1 MKLVAAAACCLILAA
16 TADHSKDSHEEPK
29 VDVKTAFAGN
39 TISAMAYLSRR
50 APAPNGNQTGAD
62 SLKTIMFKAYLDA
75 NGRARVTTWNPSSQR
90 YDNTVEDRWR
100 VDGDVVCL
108 SGRSLKL
115 AVRDF
120 CFETLVWGPVFAG
133 RGTTLDATVKG
144 DVRAGNADRL

>member
-1 MKLVAAAACCLILAA
+1 MKLVAAAACCMLLAA
-16 TADHSKDSHEEPK
+16 SPGPSEHAKEEPK

-39 TISAMAYLSRR
+39 TISAMAYLLQK
-50 APAPNGNQTGAD
+50 APVPGSGATGVD

-75 NGRARVTTWNPSSQR
+75 SGRARVTTWNPRSQR
-90 YDNTVEDRWR
+90 YNNTVEDRWR

-108 SGRSLKL
+108 SGRSLGL
-115 AVRDF
+115 RQGEF

-144 DVRAGNADRL
+144 DVRPGNADQL